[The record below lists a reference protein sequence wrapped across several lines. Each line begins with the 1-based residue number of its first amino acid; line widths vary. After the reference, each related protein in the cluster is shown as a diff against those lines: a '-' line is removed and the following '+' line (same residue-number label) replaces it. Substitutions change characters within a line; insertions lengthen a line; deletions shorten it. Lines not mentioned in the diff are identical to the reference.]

1 MSAAVAIATCFLV
14 EWYRPNLTRQ
24 ATDDLV
30 AELDRA
36 TADMSAEG
44 SSVWVLMT
52 LAVPSDEVLYGVFAA
67 QSPEL
72 VHEACV
78 RAGAVPERM
87 SRDVDARIT
96 EHLLAGADAPPPQLA
111 VVEPE
116 HAHPPAV

>member
-1 MSAAVAIATCFLV
+1 MATRFLV

-30 AELDRA
+30 ADLDRA

-44 SSVWVLMT
+44 SPVWVLVM
-52 LAVPSDEVLYGVFAA
+52 LAVPTDEVLYGVFAA
-67 QSPEL
+67 DSPEL
-72 VHEACV
+72 VQAACA

-87 SRDVDARIT
+87 SQDVDARIT
-96 EHLLAGADAPPPQLA
+96 AHFMAGADGPPPQLA
-111 VVEPE
+111 VVDAE